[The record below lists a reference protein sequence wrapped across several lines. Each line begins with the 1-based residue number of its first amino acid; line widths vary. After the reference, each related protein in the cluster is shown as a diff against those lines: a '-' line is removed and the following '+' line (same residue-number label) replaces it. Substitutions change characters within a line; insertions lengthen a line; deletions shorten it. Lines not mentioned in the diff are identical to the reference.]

1 LFIDN
6 QSAIAVAKD
15 PEYHSR
21 IKHLDLRTYWLHQ
34 TVEDGKIHVS
44 TEMLADLLT
53 KVLPKPKVEY
63 FRKQLGLGPVGDIL
77 SGRSIGN

>member
-15 PEYHSR
+15 PEHHSR

-34 TVEDGKIHVS
+34 IVKNRKIHVS

-63 FRKQLGLGPVGDIL
+63 FRKQLGLGLVGDISL
-77 SGRSIGN
+77 GRSIRN